1 MTDQLLPKATLKQL
15 LEERNLPTYGS
26 RQQMNDRLVAVNK
39 KPMPTLVKKPM
50 PTIVKTPTSKVSDCT
65 FDPDEVK
72 FFQEERP
79 RLILQ
84 GMTDTALQN
93 QELKRRYKQM
103 QTLKKKCTTS
113 TTTTKTVPD
122 TNIIESRTVL
132 SKAHLKQHGLELSYV
147 KPDATGTFAYYYK
160 KTAPK
165 AKAPDAKVPN
175 ANPRKSKQASRK
187 AIAKKAKA
195 ARKARKARK
204 AHAADDDD
212 DEIDDETME
221 KCTDR
226 VSGRLMKKCSKPQL
240 KDLCKTFGVE
250 TSGSKQDL
258 ADLVAEQMTDET
270 DSESSDSDD
279 SDSEKSDSE
288 KSDSEKSDSDDS
300 DSEDGDA

>member
-1 MTDQLLPKATLKQL
+1 MMRTADQLLPKATLKQL

-39 KPMPTLVKKPM
+39 KPMPTIVKKPIAKHM
-50 PTIVKTPTSKVSDCT
+50 KTPKVSDCT

-187 AIAKKAKA
+187 ALAKKAKA
-195 ARKARKARK
+195 ARKARKA
-204 AHAADDDD
+204 HASDDDD

-221 KCTDR
+221 KCTDF

-279 SDSEKSDSE
+279 SDSDDSDSE
-288 KSDSEKSDSDDS
+288 NSDSEDS
-300 DSEDGDA
+300 DSEDGDAKDGDA

>member
-39 KPMPTLVKKPM
+39 KPMPTIAKKPIAKH
-50 PTIVKTPTSKVSDCT
+50 TKTPTSKVSDCT
-65 FDPDEVK
+65 FDPDEVR

-84 GMTDTALQN
+84 GMTYTALQN

-132 SKAHLKQHGLELSYV
+132 SKAHLKQHGLEFSYV
-147 KPDATGTFAYYYK
+147 KPDATGNFAIYYK

-165 AKAPDAKVPN
+165 AKAPKAKAPN
-175 ANPRKSKQASRK
+175 AKPRKSKQASRK
-187 AIAKKAKA
+187 TLAKKAKA
-195 ARKARKARK
+195 RSPPGFLCCYKDDLSVIVAILAVDALRIPSASRPGGILTLHVPELTGLSW
-204 AHAADDDD
+204 HA
-212 DEIDDETME
+212 
-221 KCTDR
+221 
-226 VSGRLMKKCSKPQL
+226 GRGGRERGGGVG
-240 KDLCKTFGVE
+240 FGVRV
-250 TSGSKQDL
+250 GF
-258 ADLVAEQMTDET
+258 
-270 DSESSDSDD
+270 
-279 SDSEKSDSE
+279 
-288 KSDSEKSDSDDS
+288 
-300 DSEDGDA
+300 